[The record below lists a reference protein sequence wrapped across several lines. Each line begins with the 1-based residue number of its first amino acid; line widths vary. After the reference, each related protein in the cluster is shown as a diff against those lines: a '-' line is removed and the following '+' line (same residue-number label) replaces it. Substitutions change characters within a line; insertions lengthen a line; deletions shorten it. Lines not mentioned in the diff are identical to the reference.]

1 MKDHPS
7 SQGWTTLQTVRTPEL
22 TRIVCAR
29 YLDCH
34 VTLSFWMY
42 DTKKREQGEAV
53 EWEMTNEIILQH
65 HAVVTLNSVYLD
77 GMRGH
82 LNALMAGTS
91 GGA

>member
-7 SQGWTTLQTVRTPEL
+7 SQGWTTLQTVRTPER
-22 TRIVCAR
+22 TRIVCAS
-29 YLDCH
+29 YVDCH
-34 VTLSFWMY
+34 VTSSFWMY
-42 DTKKREQGEAV
+42 DTKKHEQGEAV
-53 EWEMTNEIILQH
+53 EWEMTNEIVLQH

-82 LNALMAGTS
+82 LNALTAGTS